1 MLTAAE
7 NLAIHL
13 ALVFALPAEKAAQVA
28 GALPKAVSDAVQRIG
43 PCLRGRV
50 IPFDQYL
57 SESPAPDRDS
67 FRLDK
72 EVQLAQ
78 LQHQHEDCLRAW
90 TITADHAIKVAEY
103 ERNHPM
109 ADSGPPKKPYVGD
122 LRFLQLAK
130 HIRRE
135 MDKVELAIAK
145 HLEELKES
153 DNTAWKKSEPTLE
166 KVAETPIVQVEP
178 NPTEYAASKATPSKL
193 LPALTAARVA
203 TVQTLFGTDAHPVS
217 PSQKPIYKPR
227 EIPTIAAP
235 PRKKDKYSGVNR

>member
-57 SESPAPDRDS
+57 SDTPRSGRDS
-67 FRLDK
+67 FCLDK
-72 EVQLAQ
+72 EVQLTQ
-78 LQHQHEDCLRAW
+78 LQHQHDECLRAW
-90 TITADHAIKVAEY
+90 TITADHASKVAEY
-103 ERNHPM
+103 ERNHPT

-135 MDKVELAIAK
+135 MDKIELAIAK
-145 HLEELKES
+145 HLEELKEAH
-153 DNTAWKKSEPTLE
+153 DAALKKSASELD
-166 KVAETPIVQVEP
+166 KVAKVQPVHVEP
-178 NPTEYAASKATPSKL
+178 KTTEVAASNTNTPKH
-193 LPALTAARVA
+193 LPALTAARA
-203 TVQTLFGTDAHPVS
+203 APVHS
-217 PSQKPIYKPR
+217 LLDLSAKPSSHLVNPNYEPR
-227 EIPTIAAP
+227 EIPTIAPP
-235 PRKKDKYSGVNR
+235 PRKKDKYAGVNR